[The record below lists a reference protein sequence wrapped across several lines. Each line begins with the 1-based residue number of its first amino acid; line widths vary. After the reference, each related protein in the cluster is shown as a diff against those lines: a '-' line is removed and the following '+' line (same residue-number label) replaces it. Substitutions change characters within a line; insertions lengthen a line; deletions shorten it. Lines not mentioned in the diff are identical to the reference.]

1 METFGAILLQIIQ
14 LARRLLRLARTAKHQ
29 DEQEALEK
37 HPGRFLHDH
46 FSSSVHEDEPS
57 GETTSSSDK
66 KSV

>member
-29 DEQEALEK
+29 GEQEALEE

-57 GETTSSSDK
+57 SKTTASSTK